1 MSSRKRVIRD
11 DDDEDSSPRASERLK
26 RQKINDDDESV
37 RSDASDR
44 PNRRNIT
51 EDSDE
56 EVIEIE
62 DSDVEDLVSERDIEP
77 TDEELA
83 RMMAIAPE
91 PILDL
96 SAIFEK
102 KVRGPIQIVLDT
114 AYKLN
119 VYMTAHYP
127 RCVPIRADRVYFGQ
141 PLRTRGIIY
150 IRNGIDHYLPADMTA
165 AEKVH
170 DNYPSLC
177 FSNNDLMHIYASSR
191 PTRGAW
197 IAANEAANICYIE
210 DLPADTKAIYAIV
223 NDRKYLWCEGKWVYI
238 AKY

>member
-1 MSSRKRVIRD
+1 MSSRKRIIRD
-11 DDDEDSSPRASERLK
+11 DDEEDSSPRASERLK
-26 RQKINDDDESV
+26 RRKITDDDESV
-37 RSDASDR
+37 
-44 PNRRNIT
+44 T

-56 EVIEIE
+56 EEEIIEIE
-62 DSDVEDLVSERDIEP
+62 DSDVEDAP

-96 SAIFEK
+96 SSIFEK

-119 VYMTAHYP
+119 VYMTANYP

-150 IRNGIDHYLPADMTA
+150 IRNGIKHYAPADMTA

-170 DNYPSLC
+170 DNFPSLC
-177 FSNNDLMHIYASSR
+177 FSNNDLMHVYASSHS
-191 PTRGAW
+191 TRGAW
-197 IAANEAANICYIE
+197 IAANEASNICFIE

-223 NDRKYLWCEGKWVYI
+223 NDRRYLWCEGKWVYI